1 MAVTVGCV
9 WLANG
14 EGPLQERDIQ
24 RLGEGGG
31 KLVRTA
37 PAKGDF
43 VSVANHY
50 RLR

>member
-1 MAVTVGCV
+1 MAATVGCV

-14 EGPLQERDIQ
+14 EGPPLERAIQ
-24 RLGEGGG
+24 RIGEGG

-37 PAKGDF
+37 PAKADF

-50 RLR
+50 RPR